1 VPLIVLLVLSLL
13 ATTAE
18 ARPSRRRSARR
29 HPPAARVEAPPA
41 EIPVEVGWGPIAL
54 IPNPPATFDQV
65 AYAGLQLQMAAVV
78 DQALIR
84 RHRSQIPAWARG
96 TASRMNEIRVR
107 PWWLALV
114 PEVLVVSPAIWNTG
128 LYGGIWRP
136 FGLGL
141 NLVDTERFDVHVEA
155 DVDFVAL
162 YMHSSTLGGGSVA
175 APSSTFVLRPG
186 VHLALSGELLV
197 TNELRLSAGWS
208 SDLFVPQALGRSIFE
223 VGPDNSLWHLGGPF
237 LLIQHR
243 FTIPL

>member
-1 VPLIVLLVLSLL
+1 MPIIVLLVLSLL

-29 HPPAARVEAPPA
+29 QPPAAQVETAPT

-65 AYAGLQLQMAAVV
+65 AYAGLQLQLAAVV
-78 DQALIR
+78 DQAFIR
-84 RHRSQIPAWARG
+84 RHRAQIPAWARS
-96 TASRMNEIRVR
+96 TASRLTEVRVR
-107 PWWLALV
+107 PWWLVLV
-114 PEVLVVSPAIWNTG
+114 PEVFVVSPAIWNTG

-136 FGLGL
+136 LGLGL
-141 NLVDTERFDVHVEA
+141 DLVDTEHFDVHVEA
-155 DVDFVAL
+155 DVDLVAL
-162 YMHSSTLGGGSVA
+162 YMHSSTLGGGSLA
-175 APSSTFVLRPG
+175 APSSTLVLRPG
-186 VHLALSGELLV
+186 VHLGVAGEVLV
-197 TNELRLSAGWS
+197 TKELRLSAGWS